1 MASELLDNLKR
12 DLNIAM
18 KQRDAVTTST
28 IRMVLAAVQ
37 VASVAGKEAVEP
49 SDSDVVGVL
58 RSEAKRRVEAA
69 ELYDQA
75 GRTEK
80 AAAERSELGVIERY
94 LPAAMDDAALEA
106 VVREEVSVA
115 QAAGHDGPKA
125 MGVVIAAVRSRVGD
139 AADGSRIAATVK
151 RVLNP

>member
-1 MASELLDNLKR
+1 M
-12 DLNIAM
+12 
-18 KQRDAVTTST
+18 
-28 IRMVLAAVQ
+28 
-37 VASVAGKEAVEP
+37 EP

>member
-12 DLNIAM
+12 DLSIAM

>member
-12 DLNIAM
+12 DLSIAM
-18 KQRDAVTTST
+18 KERDAVTTST